1 MLRYQPQLFRN
12 GFRFAASAHIQ
23 LIQNMAD
30 MRFHRCQLDIHGLA
44 DLCVALV
51 RTDQAEDLQFRGR
64 QILPQGQAG
73 L

>member
-30 MRFHRCQLDIHGLA
+30 MRFHRCQLDIHNLPDFGIA
-44 DLCVALV
+44 FI
-51 RTDQAEDLQFRGR
+51 RTDEPQNLQLRCSQLLR
-64 QILPQGQAG
+64 KAG
-73 L
+73 